1 MNPGPFGMA
10 QTGVPFGEVDAVVN
24 WLHIRGEVGR
34 PEHTHP
40 KRPVEGFG
48 CPRSEVSGRRLWG
61 LFAEAFGTAENFFRH
76 NYVANYCPLIWMG
89 ATGANITPDKL
100 PTEQRAAVDAVCMEH
115 LLSLITI
122 LNPHTLV
129 GVGAYATQ
137 KLRDAASRLPGKSFT
152 IGTLLHPSPASP
164 IANKLWSERPI
175 QQLKELGIL

>member
-1 MNPGPFGMA
+1 
-10 QTGVPFGEVDAVVN
+10 
-24 WLHIRGEVGR
+24 
-34 PEHTHP
+34 
-40 KRPVEGFG
+40 
-48 CPRSEVSGRRLWG
+48 
-61 LFAEAFGTAENFFRH
+61 
-76 NYVANYCPLIWMG
+76 MG

-152 IGTLLHPSPASP
+152 SRRPLSSSSISTSPASP
-164 IANKLWSERPI
+164 IANKLWPERPI

>member
-1 MNPGPFGMA
+1 
-10 QTGVPFGEVDAVVN
+10 
-24 WLHIRGEVGR
+24 
-34 PEHTHP
+34 
-40 KRPVEGFG
+40 
-48 CPRSEVSGRRLWG
+48 
-61 LFAEAFGTAENFFRH
+61 
-76 NYVANYCPLIWMG
+76 MG

-164 IANKLWSERPI
+164 SPTSSGRNAPSSSLRNWASYKKSGGGRVEDSVTWKESPE
-175 QQLKELGIL
+175 QQAGNRQFILFPSKATSL

>member
-1 MNPGPFGMA
+1 MY
-10 QTGVPFGEVDAVVN
+10 
-24 WLHIRGEVGR
+24 
-34 PEHTHP
+34 
-40 KRPVEGFG
+40 KRQPVEGFG

-61 LFAEAFGTAENFFRH
+61 LFAEAFGTAANFFRH

-100 PTEQRAAVDAVCMEH
+100 PAEQRAAVDAVCMEH

-137 KLRDAASRLPGKSFT
+137 KLRDAASRLPRKSFT

-164 IANKLWSERPI
+164 IANKLWPERPI